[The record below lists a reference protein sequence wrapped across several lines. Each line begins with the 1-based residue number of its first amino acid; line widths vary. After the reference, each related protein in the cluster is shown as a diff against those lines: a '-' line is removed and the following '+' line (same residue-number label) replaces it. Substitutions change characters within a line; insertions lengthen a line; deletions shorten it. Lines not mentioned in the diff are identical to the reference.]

1 MAKVFPL
8 PKAHPN
14 ELGRIEAPL
23 EEWQDNYCLFF
34 AQPNLRMLL
43 IDNLLMHL
51 FNHGFI
57 HKDKDIS

>member
-14 ELGRIEAPL
+14 ELGEIEAL
-23 EEWQDNYCLFF
+23 DEWLNNYCLFF

-43 IDNLLMHL
+43 MDNLLIHL